1 MLNDGDADQDEKQR
15 HRHDRCPPN
24 GRRAERLGVD
34 AVCHQVGAPRGP
46 AVGQSVDGVENLCR
60 TDDPGDEHEERRR
73 PQHWQGDAP
82 EPLPGIGA
90 VGACGRVDIVW
101 DRQQTRQEKQRHVAD
116 VGPDDDRRNDRQRK
130 GGIGKPFDAMP
141 QHGADGTIRGSQEPA
156 PQHRDRQGRADPRQH
171 VQRAEDAGARKLAGQ
186 HRGSQ
191 QSKHRLRGNHERH
204 EDGRDNQRVA
214 KAGVGQ
220 DRPPVRQADI
230 AQGPEQVPPVQAQ
243 PDHDENGQQQEREHP
258 EQAGRQQAVGQRR
271 GSTGCVGHGC
281 IKAGRYG
288 VVVTPNRGIDADFLD
303 LPRHRLAEAALS
315 AATAAGASHADL
327 RVHRISTEI
336 IQLRDG
342 ELETAVISR
351 EVGLGVRVIVDG
363 TWGFASH
370 AELAPSVAADTARRA
385 VHVAKTLAA
394 LNGERVELAAE
405 PVYADASWMSN
416 YRVDPFDIPAA
427 DKIAVLRD
435 YSGRLLGS
443 DGIDHVSAGLTAAKE
458 QVFYADTFGSSIT
471 QQRVRVMPSLE
482 AVTVDSA
489 AGSFDSMRTLAP
501 PMARG
506 WEALADDQVWN
517 WTDELAQLPSLLAE
531 KVKAPSVTPG
541 RKDLVIDPTNLWLTI
556 HESIGH
562 ATEYDRAIGYE
573 AAYAGTSF
581 ATPDKL
587 GTMRY
592 GSPVMNVTADRMVEF
607 GLASIGYDDE
617 GVAAQSWDLVRDGI
631 FVGYQLDR
639 VFAPRLGLSRSNGC
653 SYADSPHH
661 VPIQRMAN
669 VSLQPSPED
678 RSTDDLIARVDDGI
692 YIVGDRSWSIDMQR
706 YNFQFTGQRFY
717 RIRNGRL
724 DGQVRDVAYQATT
737 TDFWN
742 SMEAVGGPSTWRL
755 GGAYNCGKAQP
766 GQLAAVS
773 HGCPSALFRGVNVL
787 NARIEAGQ

>member
-1 MLNDGDADQDEKQR
+1 M
-15 HRHDRCPPN
+15 
-24 GRRAERLGVD
+24 
-34 AVCHQVGAPRGP
+34 
-46 AVGQSVDGVENLCR
+46 
-60 TDDPGDEHEERRR
+60 
-73 PQHWQGDAP
+73 
-82 EPLPGIGA
+82 
-90 VGACGRVDIVW
+90 
-101 DRQQTRQEKQRHVAD
+101 
-116 VGPDDDRRNDRQRK
+116 
-130 GGIGKPFDAMP
+130 
-141 QHGADGTIRGSQEPA
+141 
-156 PQHRDRQGRADPRQH
+156 
-171 VQRAEDAGARKLAGQ
+171 
-186 HRGSQ
+186 
-191 QSKHRLRGNHERH
+191 
-204 EDGRDNQRVA
+204 
-214 KAGVGQ
+214 
-220 DRPPVRQADI
+220 
-230 AQGPEQVPPVQAQ
+230 
-243 PDHDENGQQQEREHP
+243 
-258 EQAGRQQAVGQRR
+258 
-271 GSTGCVGHGC
+271 
-281 IKAGRYG
+281 
-288 VVVTPNRGIDADFLD
+288 VTPNRGIDADFLD

-327 RVHRISTEI
+327 RVHRISSEI

-351 EVGLGVRVIVDG
+351 EVGLAVRVIVDG

-385 VHVAKTLAA
+385 VQVATTLAA
-394 LNGERVELAAE
+394 LNGERVELAGE
-405 PVYADASWMSN
+405 PVYADASWVSN
-416 YRVDPFDIPAA
+416 YRVDPFGVPTA
-427 DKIAVLRD
+427 DKIAVLQE

-471 QQRVRVMPSLE
+471 QQRVRMMPSLE

-592 GSPVMNVTADRMVEF
+592 GSPVMNVTADRTAEF
-607 GLASIGYDDE
+607 GLATIGYDDE
-617 GVAAQSWDLVRDGI
+617 GVAAQSWDLVRDGV

-639 VFAPRLGLSRSNGC
+639 VFAPRLGQPRSNGC

-669 VSLQPSPED
+669 VSLQPSPEEI
-678 RSTDDLIARVDDGI
+678 STADLIGRVEDGI
-692 YIVGDRSWSIDMQR
+692 YIVGDKSWSIDMQR
-706 YNFQFTGQRFY
+706 YNFQFTGQRFF
-717 RIRNGRL
+717 RIRDGRL
-724 DGQVRDVAYQATT
+724 DGQLRDVAYQATT
-737 TDFWN
+737 IDFWN
-742 SMEAVGGPSTWRL
+742 SLEAVGGPSTWWL
-755 GGAYNCGKAQP
+755 GGAFNCGKAQP
-766 GQLAAVS
+766 GQIAAVG
-773 HGCPSALFRGVNVL
+773 HGCPSALFRGINVL
-787 NARIEAGQ
+787 NTVAEGAR